1 MHAALRTQPHTAP
14 NMPPNGGGF
23 GVVLRT
29 FCGRPAARSSPPSP
43 PQTSPVTA
51 AHSAPANAGVTVT
64 PAARPASCTPAP
76 AQHGPARA
84 VVSGRPVL
92 RKLLLKWGLGWVS
105 AAASAGGAEFTLNP
119 GSGVG
124 YFVTN
129 RKKIFGTHGGLDMI
143 PKTHCDH
150 FCGPTG
156 KFELKTCFFAP
167 KNRQKSLK
175 SSFVAPLG
183 GLGCMVVPSQ
193 QVGHHSHMGRSA
205 S

>member
-105 AAASAGGAEFTLNP
+105 AAASAGGAGFSRYRTCGKIRSRYGADSSRSFGGRTPAPAHSGTVGCMWGLYN
-119 GSGVG
+119 GGMGVG
-124 YFVTN
+124 QLWL
-129 RKKIFGTHGGLDMI
+129 R
-143 PKTHCDH
+143 
-150 FCGPTG
+150 
-156 KFELKTCFFAP
+156 
-167 KNRQKSLK
+167 
-175 SSFVAPLG
+175 
-183 GLGCMVVPSQ
+183 
-193 QVGHHSHMGRSA
+193 GRHL
-205 S
+205 